1 MGVPARGSALAQ
13 QAGRAPPGPAAH
25 TRVAN
30 DIPCLSTAA
39 STDEI
44 PLHPTPKTNR
54 DSCAHAG
61 STSPDDLRFTRT
73 QGYAARPY
81 STGSPRP
88 AGQRAQGRCASS
100 WRQWAPAL
108 RRRRTNDGRDHPGRL
123 ANPRSRCRRPT
134 GRMRSRKQAAQCVRR
149 ATTDASA
156 WRPSPSWVPALHV
169 HRMGR
174 VRHRHR
180 VAARPV
186 RQHGAGAQAG
196 VMQGGDDIVG
206 IAASARQD
214 CKGKR
219 RARDLAPRRQGGRP
233 HARLRPPPRALSRA
247 GGAIRSRLRGTR
259 RADRGRR
266 ERGTPA
272 HHRHASGNRGA
283 G

>member
-1 MGVPARGSALAQ
+1 MGVPAQGSALAQ

-73 QGYAARPY
+73 QGCAARPY

-108 RRRRTNDGRDHPGRL
+108 RRRRTMGVTIPVAWPTLDRDVAGPLAGCAPGSRRRS
-123 ANPRSRCRRPT
+123 ASGAPRPTHRHGGRRPAGCQPCT
-134 GRMRSRKQAAQCVRR
+134 S
-149 ATTDASA
+149 TA
-156 WRPSPSWVPALHV
+156 WAGSVTVTAWPPAPSDSTVPA
-169 HRMGR
+169 
-174 VRHRHR
+174 
-180 VAARPV
+180 P
-186 RQHGAGAQAG
+186 
-196 VMQGGDDIVG
+196 
-206 IAASARQD
+206 
-214 CKGKR
+214 K
-219 RARDLAPRRQGGRP
+219 P
-233 HARLRPPPRALSRA
+233 
-247 GGAIRSRLRGTR
+247 
-259 RADRGRR
+259 
-266 ERGTPA
+266 E
-272 HHRHASGNRGA
+272 
-283 G
+283 